1 MEIQEDHAEDQEHL
15 MADSNRSNQNSTQII
30 ASSIRVKLFQT
41 YDQLPS
47 SSQYCSIFRVPNML
61 RRQNE
66 KAFTPE
72 VVSIGPF
79 HHGNRQLQAMEII
92 KQHYLNRLL
101 YRAGITA
108 LECLVKAIQS
118 IKPDCRKCYAE
129 VDDLSGEKFIEM
141 MLIDGCFILEFLYRY
156 QQKGRSIHEGE
167 DDPVFKTSWMPRK
180 IIADLLLLEN
190 QLPWCVLDC
199 LFNLIPSFKT
209 TDQRCSRLDD
219 LVSFSFSEYKMFP
232 HSHEKHKPALLDC
245 FRNCLLDGSYTVE
258 RHNCSAAYSPQSHEK
273 HTHLLDC
280 FRNCLLDGSCTVKRH
295 NCSAAYSPHSH
306 EKRRHLL
313 DCFGNCL
320 LDGSCTVKRRNC
332 SAASE
337 WKRVKPVTELILH
350 GIILLKA
357 KDGENILDVKFEEG
371 KMKIPEIVI
380 EENTESVF
388 RNLIAFEHC
397 SPRKGYEITSY
408 AALLDCLI
416 KSPADALELEQK
428 DILRIIGLSNED
440 RASFL
445 NRLLYN
451 NDTKFNGFLYSD
463 LCQDVNT
470 IGSSRFGQW
479 MKILRRD
486 YFKEPWAL
494 VTFVLGIVFSL
505 ALSTV
510 QTFYAAASYWDSNS
524 KSVK

>member
-30 ASSIRVKLFQT
+30 ASSIRVKLLQT

-61 RRQNE
+61 RRHNE

-79 HHGNRQLQAMEII
+79 HRGNRQLQAMEII
-92 KQHYLNRLL
+92 KQHYLNCLL
-101 YRAGITA
+101 YRTGISA
-108 LECLVKAIQS
+108 LESLVKAIQS

-129 VDDLSGEKFIEM
+129 VDELSGEKFIEM

-190 QLPWCVLDC
+190 QLPWCVLRC

-209 TDQRCSRLDD
+209 TWSSGLDD

-232 HSHEKHKPALLDC
+232 APNSARCQEKHAHLLDW
-245 FRNCLLDGSYTVE
+245 FRNCLV
-258 RHNCSAAYSPQSHEK
+258 
-273 HTHLLDC
+273 
-280 FRNCLLDGSCTVKRH
+280 
-295 NCSAAYSPHSH
+295 
-306 EKRRHLL
+306 
-313 DCFGNCL
+313 
-320 LDGSCTVKRRNC
+320 GSCTVKRRNC
-332 SAASE
+332 SEASE
-337 WKRVKPVTELILH
+337 RKPVKPVTELILH
-350 GIILLKA
+350 GIIPWKA
-357 KDGENILDVKFEEG
+357 KSRDNILDVKFQNGLME
-371 KMKIPEIVI
+371 IPEIVI
-380 EENTESVF
+380 GENTESVF

-397 SPRKGYEITSY
+397 DQRKGNEITSY

-416 KSPADALELEQK
+416 KSPADALKLEQR

-451 NDTKFNGFLYSD
+451 NDTSFHGFLYSD
-463 LCQDVNT
+463 LCQDVNK
-470 IGSSRFGQW
+470 ICSSRENQW
-479 MKILRRD
+479 MTYLRRD
-486 YFKEPWAL
+486 YFGDPWAL
-494 VTFVLGIVFSL
+494 ITFLGGIVFSL
-505 ALSTV
+505 FLSMIQTV
-510 QTFYAAASYWDSNS
+510 LAIASYTPS
-524 KSVK
+524 KSGK